1 MIRAG
6 KGAVLRKGYEGRDVA
21 HDGGK
26 SFDDPRGEVLLHT
39 GEFGIDVGQLDGL
52 GVFRVGRPDRLGH
65 TRGLLQCGDENSD
78 ARFRGCGYAFAN
90 AGDEC
95 KPRR

>member
-1 MIRAG
+1 MLASWM
-6 KGAVLRKGYEGRDVA
+6 V
-21 HDGGK
+21 
-26 SFDDPRGEVLLHT
+26 
-39 GEFGIDVGQLDGL
+39 L
-52 GVFRVGRPDRLGH
+52 GVFRAGRPDRLGH